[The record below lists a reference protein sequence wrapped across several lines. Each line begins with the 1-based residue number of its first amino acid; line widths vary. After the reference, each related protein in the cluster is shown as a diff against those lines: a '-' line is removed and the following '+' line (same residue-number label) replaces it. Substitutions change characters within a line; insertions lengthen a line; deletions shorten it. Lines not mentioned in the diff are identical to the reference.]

1 MKHTLLIKD
10 WLSSFLS
17 LLFPRCCVVC
27 DRPLAK
33 GEECIC
39 TVCNINLPRTNYHLR
54 KDNPVE
60 RLFWGQIPLE
70 RATSFFFYEKGSDFR
85 LILHRLKYGGQK
97 EIGAIMG
104 RYMAAELLS
113 SHFFQGID
121 VIIPIPL
128 HKKKQQ
134 IRGYNQSEWI
144 ARGITAVTGIPIDT
158 ESILR
163 KKNTETQTRKS
174 VFERRDNVEG
184 IFELQHPE
192 TLAGK
197 HILIV
202 DDVLTTGST
211 TLACASCLVDVEDIR
226 ISILTLAMARRILR
240 DMGNATGDE
249 IRQSMELYL
258 KYARIAYIQMIKDVL
273 PSSDYIIDGTKE
285 LSEKTDE
292 IIKIMLSL

>member
-27 DRPLAK
+27 GRPLAK

-39 TVCNINLPRTNYHLR
+39 TECNINLPRTNYHLR

-134 IRGYNQSEWI
+134 IRGYNQSE
-144 ARGITAVTGIPIDT
+144 
-158 ESILR
+158 
-163 KKNTETQTRKS
+163 RKS

-211 TLACASCLVDVEDIR
+211 TLACASCLVNVEGIR
-226 ISILTLAMARRILR
+226 ISILTLATA
-240 DMGNATGDE
+240 
-249 IRQSMELYL
+249 
-258 KYARIAYIQMIKDVL
+258 
-273 PSSDYIIDGTKE
+273 
-285 LSEKTDE
+285 
-292 IIKIMLSL
+292 